1 MALLPEHVSH
11 LNEKVLVARQGHK
24 VANRCSG
31 IMVAALVLGFVQ
43 PFGMVGVGAIAA
55 AAYLLMV
62 WPEMKSAQAAEAEY
76 VEYTT
81 GPDARED
88 AEEGQ
93 ARA

>member
-81 GPDARED
+81 GED
-88 AEEGQ
+88 AEEGK
-93 ARA
+93 AKA